1 MNSHQQPP
9 PAFIC
14 ERKHISRHQIAS
26 SLKIYN
32 SYYENQ
38 KNMQLSCYQEQGQL
52 VITGLLEILWGVR
65 RPIRFKIQDEKQ
77 TSSSDLI
84 ELPEPVGS
92 SISKSVMVRWGEF
105 DDLYHISDLE
115 ETRKTENEET
125 DDQEAYS
132 SFDTSTLK
140 PRGNEDSDSPSL
152 YRTMS
157 DAALVKKRIRP
168 HTTEQRDMQNHRFS
182 INGHFYNYKTS
193 IFTPAFGSQTKV
205 AAHSNMKTEEVI
217 EQLLYKFK
225 IENSPHEFALY
236 IIHGSGE
243 KKRLKSTDCPLLE
256 RILQGPSGKAARFF
270 LMDRDAEVVSSDVAQ
285 YIKFNLPFLESILQ
299 KLNEEE
305 KREIQKTMAKYQK
318 EKTHLLQHLHS
329 RRLRRTET
337 AV

>member
-1 MNSHQQPP
+1 MNFENQL
-9 PAFIC
+9 
-14 ERKHISRHQIAS
+14 AS
-26 SLKIYN
+26 LLKTYN
-32 SYYENQ
+32 CYYEDQ
-38 KNMQLSCYQEQGQL
+38 KNMQLSSYQEQGQL
-52 VITGLLEILWGVR
+52 VFMGLLEILWGVR

-115 ETRKTENEET
+115 ESTKTENEET
-125 DDQEAYS
+125 NDQEAYPS
-132 SFDTSTLK
+132 YGSSTLRPK
-140 PRGNEDSDSPSL
+140 GNEDLDSPSL

-168 HTTEQRDMQNHRFS
+168 HATDRREVQHHRFS

-205 AAHSNMKTEEVI
+205 ATHSNMKTEEVL

-236 IIHGSGE
+236 IIHASGE
-243 KKRLKSTDCPLLE
+243 KKKLKSTDCPLLE

-270 LMDRDAEVVSSDVAQ
+270 LMDRDAEEVSSDVAQ

-305 KREIQKTMAKYQK
+305 KREIQKTVAKYYK

-329 RRLRRTET
+329 RRVRRTET